1 MYLKKKLSNLIFQE
15 NAVVKKAFKWQFLFL
30 FYNFYIVHLF
40 PSQFFYTFG
49 EKNHDFNRKN
59 YETKLSS

>member
-1 MYLKKKLSNLIFQE
+1 MLLLKK
-15 NAVVKKAFKWQFLFL
+15 FLNGRFMR
-30 FYNFYIVHLF
+30 FYFDNFYIVYLF

-59 YETKLSS
+59 YEQKLLS